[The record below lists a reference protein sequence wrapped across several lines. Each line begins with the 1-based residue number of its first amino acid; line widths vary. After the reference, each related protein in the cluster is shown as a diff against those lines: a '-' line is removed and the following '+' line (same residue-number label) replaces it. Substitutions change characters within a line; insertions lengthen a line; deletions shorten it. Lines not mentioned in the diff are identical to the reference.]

1 MSGYQYN
8 IADEL
13 LVDNFAGGGGAST
26 GIELATGRIVN
37 IAVNHDRAAIEMHER
52 NHPYTTH
59 YCEDI
64 WQVDPREAT
73 HGLPV
78 ALAWF
83 SPDCKHFSKAKGG
96 APVSK
101 NIRGLAWVAVRWAA
115 TVRPR
120 VLFLENVEEFM
131 TWGPLKNG
139 QPIKEQSGRTFHSF
153 VNALKKLGYEVDW
166 RVMTASEYGAPT
178 SRKRFYLVA
187 RCDGQPIVFPKPT
200 HGKGAGLLPFRTAAE
215 CIDFSLRDT
224 SIFNRRRPLSLNTL
238 KRIARGLDK
247 FVIKSPSPYII
258 SNNTRNAPHGIDEPL
273 PTITTGNRN
282 YLLAPTLA
290 GISQTGGGD
299 RVQSVEK
306 PLRTICAKNEH
317 IVSSA
322 YLTKYFGGDT
332 QAGASV
338 DKPMPTVTAIDHNAL
353 VSVFLSSRHGDG
365 SDGRG
370 KSVNE
375 PLPTV
380 TATDHN
386 ELVSPYLV
394 KYYSGEEQAQSVDAP
409 LHTITV
415 EPRFYEAAAHI
426 CTLRHNM
433 DGQSAR
439 EPLSTI
445 TAKASHHAAVKSY
458 LAKYRG
464 GGSAFGNWE
473 QVRELLNKYAGYNI
487 KDDEI
492 LIFDINGDE
501 FFIYDIGMRML
512 EPFELAAAQGFPPDY
527 VLKVSAS
534 YSKKAQIARI
544 GNSVCPIMAEV
555 LVRANLPEICK
566 KKKLNTM
573 SELNRTLTA

>member
-37 IAVNHDRAAIEMHER
+37 IAINHDRAAIEMHER

-73 HGLPV
+73 QGLPV

-120 VLFLENVEEFM
+120 VIFLENVEEFM
-131 TWGPLKNG
+131 TWGPVHNG
-139 QPIKEQSGRTFHSF
+139 QPIKEKAGTTFRSF
-153 VNALKKLGYEVDW
+153 VNALQNLGYKVEW
-166 RVMTASEYGAPT
+166 QVMTASEYGAPT
-178 SRKRFYLVA
+178 SRKRFYLIA
-187 RCDGQPIVFPKPT
+187 RCDGKPIIFPKPT

-215 CIDFSLRDT
+215 CIDFSIPDT
-224 SIFNRRRPLSLNTL
+224 SIFNRRRPLSVNTL

-258 SNNTRNAPHGIDEPL
+258 SNNTGNAPHKINEPL
-273 PTITTGNRN
+273 PTVTTGIRN
-282 YLLAPTLA
+282 YLLTPHLIEMNYENTPQD
-290 GISQTGGGD
+290 IN
-299 RVQSVEK
+299 K
-306 PLRTICAKNEH
+306 PLTTVTTVNKH
-317 IVSSA
+317 FVVSPFLS
-322 YLTKYFGGDT
+322 KYFGGEGQT
-332 QAGASV
+332 GASV
-338 DKPMPTVTAIDHNAL
+338 EKPMPTVTAIDHNA
-353 VSVFLSSRHGDG
+353 
-365 SDGRG
+365 
-370 KSVNE
+370 
-375 PLPTV
+375 
-380 TATDHN
+380 
-386 ELVSPYLV
+386 LVSPYLV

-433 DGQSAR
+433 DGQSVR

-445 TAKASHHAAVKSY
+445 TAKASHHAVVKSY
-458 LAKYRG
+458 LAKYCG
-464 GGSAFGNWE
+464 DGSLFGNWS
-473 QVRELLNKYAGYNI
+473 QIRELLNKYAGYDI

-492 LIFDINGDE
+492 LVFNIDGNE

-527 VLKVSAS
+527 VLKVSES

-555 LVRANLPEICK
+555 LVRANLPEICQ
-566 KKKLNTM
+566 KKKLKTM
-573 SELNRTLTA
+573 NELNKKLTA

>member
-8 IADEL
+8 IANEL

-120 VLFLENVEEFM
+120 VIFLENVEEFM
-131 TWGPLKNG
+131 TWGPLKDG
-139 QPIKEQSGRTFHSF
+139 QPIKEKAGDTFRSF
-153 VNALKKLGYEVDW
+153 VNALKELGYEVEW
-166 RVMTASEYGAPT
+166 RVLTASEYGAPT

-224 SIFNRRRPLSLNTL
+224 SIFNRRRPLSVNTL

-282 YLLAPTLA
+282 YLLTPHLIEMNYENTPQD
-290 GISQTGGGD
+290 IK
-299 RVQSVEK
+299 K
-306 PLRTICAKNEH
+306 PLTTVTTVNKH
-317 IVSSA
+317 FVVSP

-332 QAGASV
+332 QAGATV
-338 DKPMPTVTAIDHNAL
+338 EKPMPTVTAIDHNAL
-353 VSVFLSSRHGDG
+353 VS
-365 SDGRG
+365 
-370 KSVNE
+370 
-375 PLPTV
+375 
-380 TATDHN
+380 
-386 ELVSPYLV
+386 PYLV
-394 KYYSGEEQAQSVDAP
+394 KYYSGDEQAQSVDAP

-445 TAKASHHAAVKSY
+445 TAKSHHAAVKSY
-458 LAKYRG
+458 IAKYHG
-464 GGSAFGNWE
+464 GNSAFGNWE
-473 QVRELLNKYAGYNI
+473 QVRELLNKYAGYDI

-492 LIFDINGDE
+492 LIFNIGGEE

-555 LVRANLPEICK
+555 LVRANLPELCQK
-566 KKKLNTM
+566 KRLNTM
-573 SELNRTLTA
+573 SELNRKLTA